1 MTAAAFRMLRM
12 DADGVADQ
20 PQHME
25 LATTLVVRES
35 TAPPQETTG
44 PPRES

>member
-1 MTAAAFRMLRM
+1 MLRM
-12 DADGVADQ
+12 DADGVAAP
-20 PQHME
+20 PQHVE

-35 TAPPQETTG
+35 TAPLRENTAPAQGNTG